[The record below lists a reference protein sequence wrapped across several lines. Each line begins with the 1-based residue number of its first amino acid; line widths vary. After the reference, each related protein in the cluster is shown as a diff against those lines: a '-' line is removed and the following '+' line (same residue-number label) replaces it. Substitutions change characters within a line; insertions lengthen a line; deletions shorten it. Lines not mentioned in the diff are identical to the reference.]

1 MFTGLI
7 QSLAAIERIESAA
20 VNRRLWIARPSQGF
34 DGLALGESISVDGAC
49 LTVERD
55 TARDVGLFA
64 SAETLDRTTLGRRRA
79 GDRVNL
85 ERALALGDRLGGH
98 LVTGHVD
105 GIGRFIGAQRRGED
119 FWCEF
124 ALPDS
129 RWRLHIV
136 EKGSIAVDGISLTVA
151 ALEGDRFAVSVIPY
165 TWQHTTLS
173 ERRPGD
179 PVNLEFDLIGKYILR
194 WLESRE
200 PAAGPAASG
209 VTLDSLRQAGFLGH
223 E

>member
-7 QSLAAIERIESAA
+7 QSVAAIERVESAG

-55 TARDVGLFA
+55 DGRQVGLFA

-85 ERALALGDRLGGH
+85 ERALSLGDRLGGH
-98 LVTGHVD
+98 MVTGHVD
-105 GIGRFIGAQRRGED
+105 GVGRFVSVQRRGED

-124 ALPDS
+124 EIPDS
-129 RWRLHIV
+129 RWRLHLV
-136 EKGSIAVDGISLTVA
+136 EKGSVAVDGISLTVA
-151 ALEGDRFAVSVIPY
+151 SLEGDRFGVSVIPY
-165 TWQHTTLS
+165 TWQHTTLN

-179 PVNLEFDLIGKYILR
+179 AVNLEFDLIGKYILR
-194 WLESRE
+194 WLESRG
-200 PAAGPAASG
+200 PATGSAASG
-209 VTLDSLRQAGFLGH
+209 VTLDSLRQAGFL
-223 E
+223 